1 MMAAMQIRNAQAG
14 EIDAL
19 ARLWHD
25 AWHEAHAPIVPPT
38 RTRMRTLQD
47 FTSRLRDSLDRTR
60 VAGPADRPGG
70 FCIIKGDE
78 LDHLFV
84 ASHARGSGAAAALLA
99 DAEARLA
106 AAGVELGWLAC
117 AIGND
122 RAARF
127 YEKHG
132 WRRAGVFVH
141 QPETPD
147 GKLTMEAWRYEK
159 RLR

>member
-1 MMAAMQIRNAQAG
+1 MHVRDAQAG

-19 ARLWHD
+19 ARVWHD
-25 AWHEAHAPIVPPT
+25 AWHEAHAKIVPRALT
-38 RTRMRTLQD
+38 RVRTLQN
-47 FTSRLRDSLDRTR
+47 FTMRLREALGRTR
-60 VAGPADRPGG
+60 VAGAPERPDG
-70 FCIIKGDE
+70 FCIVKGDE
-78 LDHLFV
+78 LDHLFI
-84 ASHARGSGAAAALLA
+84 ASHARGFGAAATLLA

-106 AAGVELGWLAC
+106 AGGIELAWLAC

-141 QPETPD
+141 HPQTPE
-147 GKLTMEAWRYEK
+147 GRLTMQAWRYEK